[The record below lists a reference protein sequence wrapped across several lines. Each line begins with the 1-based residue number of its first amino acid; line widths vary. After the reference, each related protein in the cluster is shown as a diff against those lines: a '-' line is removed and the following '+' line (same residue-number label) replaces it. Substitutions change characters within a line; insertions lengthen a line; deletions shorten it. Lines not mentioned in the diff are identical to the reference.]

1 MAVDPAKPAKDQ
13 LAEHLPGTDLVLI
26 PAGIPRKPGM
36 TRDDLFNVRAAA
48 DLHASPEHAKEWWS
62 QCADDRCASAR
73 KSHCDV
79 RMYGSG

>member
-1 MAVDPAKPAKDQ
+1 MQGVAIEQEQTAGFAGRRLDAAPVDQ

-48 DLHASPEHAKEWWS
+48 DRHASPEHAKEWWS
-62 QCADDRCASAR
+62 NLW
-73 KSHCDV
+73 
-79 RMYGSG
+79 